1 MKINYNGHI
10 PRKIDVS
17 NIATS
22 QAFEYDNYYYMKIE
36 IACANMKAGWDRKLC
51 PVVNLHSGTVR
62 MLEKSTPVWP
72 LQSKVSLRQLSH
84 THEELN
90 GCDDRKEFEQD
101 PVG

>member
-17 NIATS
+17 NICVS
-22 QAFEYDNYYYMKIE
+22 QAFEYDNYYYMRIE
-36 IACANMKAGWDRKLC
+36 IACANISARWDGKSC
-51 PVVNLHSGTVR
+51 PIVNLHSGTVR

-72 LQSKVSLRQLSH
+72 LQSKVSLKQLSH

-90 GCDDRKEFEQD
+90 GCDEER
-101 PVG
+101 PLG

>member
-10 PRKIDVS
+10 PRKREVDDIMVG
-17 NIATS
+17 
-22 QAFEYDNYYYMKIE
+22 QAFEYENRYYMQIQ
-36 IACANMKAGWDRKLC
+36 ITCANITTRYNTITLC

-62 MLEKSTPVWP
+62 MLEKSTLVWP

-90 GCDDRKEFEQD
+90 GCDEDR